1 MERVAFLIE
10 DTGERLGCLLNPASV
25 VLKRQ
30 AGVRTRQLPGGT
42 LVGAGHSEDPLQHT
56 GGGRTELTL
65 DLLFDV
71 TLSGSTIQSADVRD
85 LTGPLWRLSENA
97 TSADGVGRLRLVRFV
112 WGKAWNVPG
121 VIAALAER
129 LEDFD
134 AQGAPRRSW
143 LRLRLLRV
151 DDPAPGQAAPAH
163 ALGARPMLAA
173 DGRTRVLEVAG
184 GEWQPA
190 HAETE
195 GDAVPGATP
204 EPQVTR
210 PDAWAWLCW
219 RDPLH
224 WRALLEHNGIDD
236 PLHVPAGRLLEVPP
250 DAPAESVP

>member
-25 VLKRQ
+25 VLTRH
-30 AGVRTRQLPGGT
+30 AGVRARQLPGGT
-42 LVGAGHSEDPLQHT
+42 LAGAGHTEDPLLHT
-56 GGGRTELTL
+56 GGGRTQLTL

-71 TLSGSTIQSADVRD
+71 TLSGSTIQSTDVRD

-97 TSADGVGRLRLVRFV
+97 MGDDGVSRLRLVRFV

-121 VIAALAER
+121 VVAAVAER

-134 AQGAPRRSW
+134 PQGAPRRSW
-143 LRLRLLRV
+143 LRLRLVRV
-151 DDPAPGQAAPAH
+151 DDPTPGQATPAH
-163 ALGARPMLAA
+163 ALGARPLLAA

-184 GEWQPA
+184 GTWPA
-190 HAETE
+190 TF
-195 GDAVPGATP
+195 DAQAGEAAS
-204 EPQVTR
+204 EAQVTR

-224 WRALLEHNGIDD
+224 WRVLLQHNGIDD
-236 PLHVPAGRLLEVPP
+236 PLHVPAGLLLEVPP
-250 DAPAESVP
+250 EAPAGSTP